1 MKTCTCCA
9 KRELHIFQMGCPSC
23 EARHLARMTREYRQQ
38 SYRIAQAKGVDLE
51 ALKARVKSEWDLDQ
65 KGKAA

>member
-1 MKTCTCCA
+1 MKPCKCCEQ
-9 KRELHIFQMGCPSC
+9 RHQHIYQMGCPSC

-51 ALKARVKSEWDLDQ
+51 ALKARVKAEWEMDQ